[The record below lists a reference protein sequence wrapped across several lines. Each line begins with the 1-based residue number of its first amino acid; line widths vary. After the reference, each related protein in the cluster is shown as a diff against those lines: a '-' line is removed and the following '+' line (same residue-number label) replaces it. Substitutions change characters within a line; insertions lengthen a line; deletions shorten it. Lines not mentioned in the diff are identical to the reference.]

1 MASNYTANYGLC
13 QWAPENAFLREE
25 FNQDNAKIDAA
36 LKETEER
43 AAERAQAAEAKADR
57 ALSGLEDQSYNVY
70 NLILQNDYEGKYT
83 GYKKALLYDGFLDES
98 GIGAKSDSLI
108 LKDGRLS
115 LYGTGQGNLS
125 MGSYGTSK
133 KTSAESQAM
142 TATGAGSVTGFQCKV
157 YNDMAVATAD
167 SLRATLSVNGEVK
180 LEELVKTTELE
191 VDESKTETFTFSQ
204 SVSFCAGDVLTLHVK
219 AGKIMIYAGTDG
231 THLGGTLL
239 CTPLS
244 GSSGWMTT
252 GALDL
257 PAFSGARA
265 WARHQGGTLSLS
277 LAGPDGTLSFMP
289 AERRETVELLDGAAC
304 TEQAFTL
311 EEGGGAG
318 SWTLRLD
325 LSRSPDSEMLVYDYG
340 VVLLP

>member
-1 MASNYTANYGLC
+1 MASGYTEYYGLC
-13 QWAPENAFLREE
+13 QWQGEDKFLREE
-25 FNQDNAKIDAA
+25 FNQDNEKIDAA
-36 LKETEER
+36 LK
-43 AAERAQAAEAKADR
+43 AAEDKAAAAAQSAQQTADR
-57 ALSGLEDQSYNVY
+57 ALSGLEAADYNIY
-70 NLILQNDYEGKYT
+70 NLLLQNDYEGKYT
-83 GYKKALLYDGFLDES
+83 GYKRALLYDGFLDES

-157 YNDMAVATAD
+157 YNDMAVTTTD

-191 VDESKTETFTFSQ
+191 ADESKTETFPF
-204 SVSFCAGDVLTLHVK
+204 VK
-219 AGKIMIYAGTDG
+219 AGKIMIYAATDG

-244 GSSGWMTT
+244 GSSAWMTT

-257 PAFSGARA
+257 PAFSGVRA
-265 WARHQGGTLSLS
+265 WARYKGGTLSLS

>member
-1 MASNYTANYGLC
+1 MASGYTENYGLC
-13 QWAPENAFLREE
+13 QWQGEDKFLREE

-36 LKETEER
+36 LK
-43 AAERAQAAEAKADR
+43 AAEDKAAAAAQSAQQTADR

-70 NLILQNDYEGKYT
+70 NLILQNYYDGKYS

-98 GIGAKSDSLI
+98 GIGAKSDSLL

-115 LYGTGQGNLS
+115 LYSTGQGNLS

-133 KTSAESQAM
+133 RSDLESQAM
-142 TATGAGSVTGFQCKV
+142 TATGAGAVTGFQCKV
-157 YNDMAVATAD
+157 YNDMAVATTD

-204 SVSFCAGDVLTLHVK
+204 SVPFCAGDVLMLHVK
-219 AGKIMIYAGTDG
+219 AGKIMIYTGTDG
-231 THLGGTLL
+231 THLAGTLL

-265 WARHQGGTLSLS
+265 WVRHKSGTLSLS
-277 LAGPDGTLSFMP
+277 LTGPDGTLSFVP
-289 AERRETVELLDGAAC
+289 AESRETVEPLDKIAC

-311 EEGGGAG
+311 DEGGGAG

-325 LSRSPDSEMLVYDYG
+325 MAGIENSDVFIYDYG
-340 VVLLP
+340 IVLQ